1 MDAGWIVRAVGVAL
15 VALLAAAPACATEPL
30 RSIAEI
36 REVPIL
42 EADDGRPVV
51 VRGVVT
57 MAGGITVI
65 QDGDDGI
72 FVVGAVEPEP
82 AAGESAPRPL
92 VPGALVEIEATAMIE
107 SA

>member
-1 MDAGWIVRAVGVAL
+1 MDAGWIVRAVGVTLVALL

-57 MAGGITVI
+57 LAEGHAVI
-65 QDGDDGI
+65 QDGDDAI
-72 FVVGAVEPEP
+72 FMVGVLEP
-82 AAGESAPRPL
+82 
-92 VPGALVEIEATAMIE
+92 
-107 SA
+107 